1 MMSKIILIEQHFVLE
16 GRTKM
21 QVEGQT
27 VGRKKKRLGDML
39 IDAGVLTQNQ
49 LMAALEEQKNKKQ
62 KLGETL
68 IELGMISEIEIARA
82 LQLQLGYDMIVLSEI
97 RIVDDILNLVTDQI
111 LRKHMV
117 IPFEYSTSNAN
128 ILRLAMADPMDI
140 IAIDDLAII
149 SNRQIEPVV
158 STPRD
163 IMAAID
169 KYYGNAEAMAVAER
183 YTKEK
188 ESKYQLNVE
197 EDITNED
204 IENSPIV
211 QLVKSMIEQAV
222 RQRASDI
229 HIEPMESK
237 VRVRYRI
244 DGALREAIVYNN
256 NLLAAIVARI
266 KIIGGMDIS
275 EKRKPQDGRI
285 THVVDRQEYD
295 IRVSVLPTV
304 FGEKVVMRITSKI
317 ALTKA
322 KKDLGFSNEELKE
335 FDYILS
341 NPHGIILV
349 TGPTGSGKSTT
360 LYTAISELNRDDVNI
375 ITVEDP
381 VEANVDGVNQVN
393 VNVKAGLTFATTL
406 RSILRQDP
414 DIIMIGEIRDDETA
428 QIAVKAAITGHLVVS
443 TLHTNSATSSIIRLE
458 DMGIEPFL
466 LADSIVG
473 VIAQRLVRR
482 LCPNCKRPKKADDF
496 EKEILNVEKNKD
508 VDIYEPVGCNVCNDT
523 GYYGRIGV
531 YEIMP
536 ITPRIK
542 TIINQKGSADNIKD
556 VALEEGMSTIRMS
569 ATKYVLNGITSLTEM
584 KRVSFDK

>member
-1 MMSKIILIEQHFVLE
+1 
-16 GRTKM
+16 M